1 MVLSSSNIVIR
12 LNPRFVGQVFRRYPF
27 AVRTWKNS
35 LNPRFVGQVFRHNE
49 AQKDKPYYVLIPDL
63 WGKSSDIYIDA
74 KEIRRGVLIPDLW
87 GKSSDCNL
95 LKIPL
100 VFNRL
105 KDVFWIPNF
114 LTIKNIA

>member
-1 MVLSSSNIVIR
+1 MS
-12 LNPRFVGQVFRRYPF
+12 LNPRFVGQVFRRG
-27 AVRTWKNS
+27 RS
-35 LNPRFVGQVFRHNE
+35 LNALSLKVLIPDLWGKSSDTKSRYKAIRL
-49 AQKDKPYYVLIPDL
+49 YVLIPDL
-63 WGKSSDIYIDA
+63 WGKSSD
-74 KEIRRGVLIPDLW
+74 R
-87 GKSSDCNL
+87 NL

>member
-1 MVLSSSNIVIR
+1 MD
-12 LNPRFVGQVFRRYPF
+12 QC
-27 AVRTWKNS
+27 
-35 LNPRFVGQVFRHNE
+35 
-49 AQKDKPYYVLIPDL
+49 VLIPDL
-63 WGKSSDIYIDA
+63 WGKSSDL
-74 KEIRRGVLIPDLW
+74 KLVLIRLVLKVLIPDLWGKSSDQQSHAPSRQVQVLIPDLW

>member
-1 MVLSSSNIVIR
+1 MV
-12 LNPRFVGQVFRRYPF
+12 
-27 AVRTWKNS
+27 T
-35 LNPRFVGQVFRHNE
+35 
-49 AQKDKPYYVLIPDL
+49 VLIPDL
-63 WGKSSDIYIDA
+63 WGKSSDFYCFYNT
-74 KEIRRGVLIPDLW
+74 IRYRVLIPDLW

-95 LKIPL
+95 LKILL

>member
-1 MVLSSSNIVIR
+1 ME
-12 LNPRFVGQVFRRYPF
+12 QVFRQLWQPVCCNR
-27 AVRTWKNS
+27 K
-35 LNPRFVGQVFRHNE
+35 
-49 AQKDKPYYVLIPDL
+49 VLIPDL
-63 WGKSSDIYIDA
+63 WGKSSD
-74 KEIRRGVLIPDLW
+74 R
-87 GKSSDCNL
+87 NL

>member
-1 MVLSSSNIVIR
+1 ML
-12 LNPRFVGQVFRRYPF
+12 GDAPF
-27 AVRTWKNS
+27 EGWA
-35 LNPRFVGQVFRHNE
+35 
-49 AQKDKPYYVLIPDL
+49 VLIPDL
-63 WGKSSDIYIDA
+63 WGKSSD
-74 KEIRRGVLIPDLW
+74 R
-87 GKSSDCNL
+87 NL